1 MKITLIAT
9 ILFLIGLQS
18 AKAQTTEPNGA
29 PDTGSYNHIFMVL
42 LENVGYEAVIGNTVD
57 APYINNRL
65 LPQGTLYTMS
75 FGIGNKSLPN
85 YLALFSG
92 STQGVTDD
100 SCSNGPF
107 QAPNLYARMAQAG
120 LTIKGLM
127 EDLPSN
133 GFNGC
138 TYNHY
143 VKKHNPF
150 PFLSGVPG
158 SAWVVYN
165 GLPAVVP
172 NFAFLVP
179 NTQHDMHD
187 GATLAIKI
195 QQGDKWLSRNLP
207 QFINYANAHNG
218 LVILTMDEGQVA
230 NHVPTLLI
238 GPRIAHGATNHMQV
252 NHYNVLKT
260 ITDNFGLRAI
270 GNCVGL
276 PGLY

>member
-1 MKITLIAT
+1 MKT
-9 ILFLIGLQS
+9 ILVASISFLIGFS
-18 AKAQTTEPNGA
+18 SVKAQTPAANEAAEIRPF
-29 PDTGSYNHIFMVL
+29 DHMFMVL
-42 LENVGYEAVIGNTVD
+42 LENVGYEAVIGNSRD
-57 APYINNRL
+57 APYINNTL
-65 LPQGTLYTMS
+65 LPQGTLYTQS
-75 FGIGNKSLPN
+75 FGIRYPSLPN

-100 SCSNGPF
+100 DCSNGPF
-107 QAPNLYARMAQAG
+107 HAPNLYARMAQAG
-120 LTIKGLM
+120 LTIQGLM
-127 EDLPSN
+127 EDLPYH
-133 GFNGC
+133 GFQGC
-138 TYNHY
+138 TYSHY

-150 PFLSGVPG
+150 PFFTGIPG

-172 NFAFLVP
+172 NFAFIVP
-179 NTQHDMHD
+179 NTLHDMHD

-195 QQGDKWLSRNLP
+195 QRGDLWLSQNLP
-207 QFINYANAHNG
+207 QFIDYAHANNG
-218 LVILTMDEGQVA
+218 LVILTMDTGQVA
-230 NHVPTLLI
+230 NHIPTLLV
-238 GPRIAHGATNHMQV
+238 GPRIAHGATNNIQV